1 MKKMPVL
8 FVGHGSPMNVL
19 EEENPFNQSF
29 RLTTQNFPKPK
40 AILMISAHWYSSRL
54 QVTSCEHPE
63 MIYDFYGFP
72 EELSQVQYPAPGS
85 PELAEIASS
94 LSMTSVLVG

>member
-1 MKKMPVL
+1 MPVL

-19 EEENPFNQSF
+19 DKENLFNQNFS
-29 RLTTQNFPKPK
+29 LITQKFAKPK

-54 QVTSCEHPE
+54 QVTSGEHPE

-72 EELSQVQYPAPGS
+72 EELSQMYSGLNLNQDKATKPQIVQIVRQGNA
-85 PELAEIASS
+85 
-94 LSMTSVLVG
+94 VLV

>member
-8 FVGHGSPMNVL
+8 FVGHGNPMNAL
-19 EEENPFNQSF
+19 DKNSPFNQNF
-29 RLTTQNFPKPK
+29 RQTTQTFEKPK

-54 QVTSCEHPE
+54 QVTSSERPE

-72 EELSQVQYPAPGS
+72 EELSQVQYPGPVRLSWRNKCGRYCS
-85 PELAEIASS
+85 RKISS
-94 LSMTSVLVG
+94 

>member
-19 EEENPFNQSF
+19 DKENPFNQNFS
-29 RLTTQNFPKPK
+29 LITQNFPKPK

-54 QVTSCEHPE
+54 QVT
-63 MIYDFYGFP
+63 
-72 EELSQVQYPAPGS
+72 
-85 PELAEIASS
+85 
-94 LSMTSVLVG
+94 